1 MYIYRLFGIRLMTS
15 KIRNWFKLI
24 GLFFPAYVWLIA
36 MGFIPLFIMLYFSF
50 LSDVPMGSRDVY
62 FTFENY
68 ARFFT
73 KSLYSKLTWDSLLM
87 GLYTTIGCLVI
98 GYPLAFALAK
108 FVKGKW
114 QTVLFLLIIVPF
126 WSNSIVR
133 LYSWVIVLRNNG
145 IVDLFLR
152 AIGISAGNGLLYT
165 FPAVIIGLVH
175 AYLPYMVLTIYI
187 SLDRIDDSLI
197 DASSSLGAKPLRTF
211 MKVVFPLSLPGV
223 ISGIILIF
231 IPAIGSFVEP
241 RLLGGPSSIVL
252 GTVIEDQFVRV
263 FNWPLGA
270 ALSFIL
276 LIIVIF
282 IMGVSAKVMTAGKNN
297 EIGEQA

>member
-1 MYIYRLFGIRLMTS
+1 MSS
-15 KIRNWFKLI
+15 KFRNWFKLL
-24 GLFFPAYVWLIA
+24 GLFAPAYVWLIA
-36 MGFIPLFIMLYFSF
+36 MGFIPLFIMFYFSF
-50 LSDVPMGSRDVY
+50 LSDVPMGGREVY

-68 ARFFT
+68 FRYFS

-87 GLYTTIGCLVI
+87 GFYTTVGCLLL

-114 QTVLFLLIIVPF
+114 QTVLFLFIIVPF

-145 IVDLFLR
+145 IIDILLK
-152 AIGISAGNGLLYT
+152 AIGVSAGNGLLYT

-197 DASSSLGAKPLRTF
+197 DASSSLGAKPWRTF
-211 MKVVFPLSLPGV
+211 VKVVFPLSLPGV

-231 IPAIGSFVEP
+231 IPVIGSFVEP

-270 ALSFIL
+270 ALSFIM
-276 LIIVIF
+276 LIIVIL
-282 IMGVSAKVMTAGKNN
+282 IMGISAKVMTIGKKSD
-297 EIGEQA
+297 IGERA

>member
-1 MYIYRLFGIRLMTS
+1 MSAKF
-15 KIRNWFKLI
+15 RNWLKLI
-24 GLFFPAYVWLIA
+24 GLFVPAYIWLIA

-50 LSDVPMGSRDVY
+50 LSDVPMGSREVY

-68 ARFFT
+68 AKFFT

-87 GLYTTIGCLVI
+87 GFYTTVGCLLI

-145 IVDLFLR
+145 IINLLLR

-187 SLDRIDDSLI
+187 SIDRIDNSLI
-197 DASSSLGAKPLRTF
+197 DASSSLGAKPIRTF
-211 MKVVFPLSLPGV
+211 TRVIFPLSLPGV

-276 LIIVIF
+276 LIIVIL
-282 IMGVSAKVMTAGKNN
+282 IMGISAKVLTANKRI
-297 EIGEQA
+297 EGEEQV

>member
-1 MYIYRLFGIRLMTS
+1 MSIKF
-15 KIRNWFKLI
+15 RNWFKLL
-24 GLFFPAYVWLIA
+24 GLFVPAYVWLIA

-50 LSDVPMGSRDVY
+50 LSDVPMGGREVY

-68 ARFFT
+68 FRYFT

-87 GLYTTIGCLVI
+87 GFYTTIGCLLL

-114 QTVLFLLIIVPF
+114 QTVIFLLIIVPF

-145 IVDLFLR
+145 IIDILLK

-187 SLDRIDDSLI
+187 SLDRIDNSLI
-197 DASSSLGAKPLRTF
+197 DASSSLGARPWRTF
-211 MKVVFPLSLPGV
+211 VKVVFPLSLPGV

-270 ALSFIL
+270 ALSFIM
-276 LIIVIF
+276 LIIVIL
-282 IMGVSAKVMTAGKNN
+282 IMGISARAMTAGKKTD
-297 EIGEQA
+297 IGEGA